1 MAALFSL
8 ESIMISMIVFGSLVT
23 SLALISIVAKASPS
37 LLKKMLGYEVY
48 VDICISLLIGL
59 ACGISGTMSGF
70 VIGAFTGLI
79 FGITLF
85 ILARVIGYSR
95 LVNGVWVDF
104 PPVWTFNS
112 LFGRFHS
119 EKMGKLV

>member
-1 MAALFSL
+1 
-8 ESIMISMIVFGSLVT
+8 MISMIVFGSLVT
-23 SLALISIVAKASPS
+23 SLALISTVAKASPS